1 MLDIICDQNYTALWE
16 VNRVL
21 HRKELRSLI
30 FYAWTMPDAS
40 KAAKGGIV
48 GVGIRLVASKI
59 SPIEPE
65 SVASI

>member
-1 MLDIICDQNYTALWE
+1 
-16 VNRVL
+16 
-21 HRKELRSLI
+21 
-30 FYAWTMPDAS
+30 MPDAS

-59 SPIEPE
+59 SPIGPE